1 MVILFKNT
9 KLEKELS
16 EEKHLIRKHGSK
28 RAEIIKRRLA
38 TMEAADVLD
47 HVRFLPQLRCHELT
61 GNLKGKLSI
70 DLDGPYRLIIEPA
83 NDPTP
88 RKQDGGLDW
97 SGVTEI
103 RILGIED
110 THE

>member
-16 EEKHLIRKHGSK
+16 EEKQLTRKHGSK
-28 RAEIIKRRLA
+28 RAEIIKRRLT

-47 HVRFLPQLRCHELT
+47 HLRFLPQLRCHELT
-61 GNLKGKLSI
+61 GNLKGKLSV
-70 DLDGPYRLIIEPA
+70 DLDHPYRLIFEPA
-83 NDPTP
+83 NYPTP
-88 RKQDGGLDW
+88 KKPDGGLDW
-97 SGVTEI
+97 ARVTEL
-103 RILGIED
+103 RILDIKD